1 MEAILAFIDFTSG
14 FVDRPAGKL
23 ALINTGIAL
32 GLFIAYRHGQ
42 RGLDLLILSIVS
54 IVVLNAV
61 VVVGILL
68 SGKKSPGAPN
78 RFLKPLWFTVG
89 ILWLIYLLD
98 YLFPLK

>member
-1 MEAILAFIDFTSG
+1 MTSLLDSWIDQRENELSLIL
-14 FVDRPAGKL
+14 VL
-23 ALINTGIAL
+23 LL

-42 RGLDLLILSIVS
+42 GGLDLLILSIVS

-68 SGKKSPGAPN
+68 SRKKSPAAPN

-89 ILWLIYLLD
+89 ILWSIYLLD